1 MEAPMT
7 GLCEM
12 IMECRAIGIDDRVIL
27 YGWAAQLE
35 EGNDILFCSKETVA
49 VFLGV
54 GISTVQRRTKNLI
67 AQGWLIDTGDKKQFD
82 TGLLP
87 VYIMNVPMIVGILEV
102 TPFKLTDKVL
112 MVLVLLVLGFLLRLR
127 LLLLLVVVVCLRASR
142 PSPSPLQK
150 R

>member
-1 MEAPMT
+1 MT
-7 GLCEM
+7 RLCEM

-35 EGNDILFCSKETVA
+35 EGNDTLFCSKETVA

-54 GISTVQRRTKNLI
+54 GISTVKRRTKNLI
-67 AQGWLIDTGDKKQFD
+67 AQGWLIGTGDKKQFD

-87 VYIMNVPMIVGILEV
+87 VYIINVPMIVGILEA
-102 TPFKLTDKVL
+102 TPFKLNAPVKMNPVQIER
-112 MVLVLLVLGFLLRLR
+112 LLLL
-127 LLLLLVVVVCLRASR
+127 LLLLLVVVSLVSLGCCLRASR
-142 PSPSPLQK
+142 PSPSPPQK